1 MTLTEIFFDPF
12 LQSHELKRA
21 LAASLAV
28 SIAGA
33 PLGVM
38 LIIRRM
44 ALAGDVLTHTLLPG
58 IAVAFL
64 LAGQQPIVMIAG
76 GTVSGLIAVYL
87 TMLVSRSTILREDT
101 SLAAFYM
108 ISLSVGVL
116 LLAYG
121 AHEAHGPSF
130 AEGARTAEQSLLAA
144 NQSAPHGHGDMA
156 EELLHI
162 LFGNALEID
171 RLTLLTIAIISTGS
185 LVVFAFI
192 YRLLVLESF
201 DPVFLRS
208 VGGGGAFVHLVF
220 MTLVIL
226 NLIAGATTIGT
237 MMVIGLMTVPG
248 AAARMWTQD
257 LGAIIGGAIG
267 MAMFSSVTGLLAGHH
282 LHVPHGPAII
292 LIAGILFVISVLFG
306 RQNGIVQRFRRPAH
320 LDG

>member
-1 MTLTEIFFDPF
+1 MTFAEFLFDPF
-12 LQSHELKRA
+12 IQSDALKRA

-28 SIAGA
+28 SVAGA

-64 LAGQQPIVMIAG
+64 LAGEQPVVMIAG
-76 GTVSGLIAVYL
+76 GTISGFIAVYL
-87 TMLVSRSTILREDT
+87 TLFVTRSTLLREDA
-101 SLAAFYM
+101 SLAVFYVL
-108 ISLSVGVL
+108 SLAIGVL
-116 LLAYG
+116 LLSLG
-121 AHEAHGPSF
+121 AHEGV
-130 AEGARTAEQSLLAA
+130 AEAGEHAQ
-144 NQSAPHGHGDMA
+144 GDIA
-156 EELLHI
+156 EELMHL

-171 RLTLLTIAIISTGS
+171 QLTLLTIAVISTGS

-208 VGGGGAFVHLVF
+208 VGGRGALVHLVF
-220 MTLVIL
+220 MLLVVL

-257 LGAIIGGAIG
+257 LGAIFAGAIG
-267 MAMFSSVTGLLAGHH
+267 IAVLSSFTGLLAGYH

-292 LIAGILFVISVLFG
+292 LVAGGIFMISVLFG
-306 RQNGIVQRFRRPAH
+306 RQNGIIQRFRRPAH

>member
-1 MTLTEIFFDPF
+1 MTIAEFLFDPF
-12 LQSHELKRA
+12 LQSDAMKRA

-28 SIAGA
+28 SMAGA

-58 IAVAFL
+58 VAVAYL
-64 LAGQQPIVMIAG
+64 LAWQSPVVMILG
-76 GTVSGLIAVYL
+76 GTISGLIAVYL
-87 TMLVSRSTILREDT
+87 SMLVSRTTILREDT
-101 SLAAFYM
+101 SLATFYVLSLASG
-108 ISLSVGVL
+108 ILLLSVG
-116 LLAYG
+116 
-121 AHEAHGPSF
+121 
-130 AEGARTAEQSLLAA
+130 A
-144 NQSAPHGHGDMA
+144 NKSDGEFA

-185 LVVFAFI
+185 MIVLALI

-208 VGGGGAFVHLVF
+208 VGGQGAWVHLVF
-220 MTLVIL
+220 MTLVVL

-237 MMVIGLMTVPG
+237 MMAIGLMTVPG

-257 LGAIIGGAIG
+257 LGVAIAGAIG
-267 MAMFSSVTGLLAGHH
+267 IATLSSVMGLLVGYH
-282 LHVPHGPAII
+282 LSLPPGPTII
-292 LIAGILFVISVLFG
+292 MIAGVLFVLSVLFG
-306 RQNGIVQRFRRPAH
+306 RQNGLIQRFWRPAH

>member
-1 MTLTEIFFDPF
+1 MTFIEFFTDPF
-12 LQSHELKRA
+12 LQSDAMKRA
-21 LAASLAV
+21 LVASLAV
-28 SIAGA
+28 SMAGA

-58 IAVAFL
+58 VAVAYL
-64 LAGQQPIVMIAG
+64 LVGEAPIVMIVG
-76 GTVSGLIAVYL
+76 GTISGLIAVYL
-87 TMLVSRSTILREDT
+87 SMVISRTTILREDA
-101 SLAAFYM
+101 SLAIFYVL
-108 ISLSVGVL
+108 SLAIGVL
-116 LLAYG
+116 LLSFG
-121 AHEAHGPSF
+121 MREDHEGESQEAHEAHGDIS
-130 AEGARTAEQSLLAA
+130 
-144 NQSAPHGHGDMA
+144 

-171 RLTLLTIAIISTGS
+171 EPTLLTIAFIATGS
-185 LVVFAFI
+185 LIVLAFI

-208 VGGGGAFVHLVF
+208 VGGGGASVHMVF
-220 MTLVIL
+220 MALVVL

-257 LGAIIGGAIG
+257 LGMTIAGAIG
-267 MAMFSSVTGLLAGHH
+267 IAVFSSISGLIVGYHLSLPPGPTIIMFAGLAFICS
-282 LHVPHGPAII
+282 L
-292 LIAGILFVISVLFG
+292 LFG
-306 RQNGIVQRFRRPAH
+306 RQNGLIQRFRHPAH